1 MVEIALFDTDPE
13 EQFDL
18 DNMLAAIMFSRD
30 DFNITFYSSYT
41 LFTSDIAQG
50 RRHFD
55 LLFVNVS
62 TPDNAGLRAAESA
75 RRFSRTIE
83 IVLIATD
90 YNLLRLG
97 YRVKAINYILKP
109 YNKAQLV
116 ETIDRYY
123 EFFEHE
129 DYFSFK
135 SGSVLE
141 KIKIDNILYMF
152 SNGRKLVIVTHGGK
166 EYEFYG
172 KLDAVEEMLSS
183 KGFIRAHQSYLV
195 NMKSV
200 RGLGKEK
207 LILENDDEIP
217 VSRNRMDEIKHI
229 FSMQNNDVL

>member
-13 EQFDL
+13 EQFEL
-18 DNMLAAIMFSRD
+18 DDMLSAIMFSRD
-30 DFNITFYSSYT
+30 EFNITFYSSYT
-41 LFTSDIAQG
+41 LFTTDIAQG

-55 LLFVNVS
+55 ILFVNVA
-62 TPDNAGLRAAESA
+62 TADNAGLAAAESA

-83 IVLIATD
+83 IVLIAAD

-97 YRVKAINYILKP
+97 YRVKAMNYILKP
-109 YNKAQLV
+109 YNKTQLV

-135 SGSVLE
+135 CGTVLE
-141 KIKIDNILYMF
+141 KIKLDNILYF
-152 SNGRKLVIVTHGGK
+152 LSNGRKLILMAHGNR

-172 KLDAVEEMLSS
+172 KLDDAEEILSQ

-195 NMKSV
+195 NFRTV
-200 RGLGKEK
+200 RGMGKDK
-207 LILENDDEIP
+207 LFLENDEEIP
-217 VSRNRMDEIKHI
+217 VSRNRIEEIRNLFKD
-229 FSMQNNDVL
+229 NDLS